1 MPVFPASHPV
11 NSVVTLPVCS
21 PNQDEAAETPRL
33 GAAIL
38 GVSVEN
44 WRVAIGPRKF
54 VLRTESHCG
63 GLDLL
68 ETGENT
74 GKNKKCR
81 EG

>member
-11 NSVVTLPVCS
+11 NSVVTFPVCS
-21 PNQDEAAETPRL
+21 PNQDEAAETPRV

-44 WRVAIGPRKF
+44 WRVAIEPRKF
-54 VLRTESHCG
+54 VLRTESRCG

-74 GKNKKCR
+74 WENKKRR